1 MAPAR
6 PEPPALCGVRGRA
19 GLSLAHRLRLQRPGP
34 LRSRP
39 RALQDLSSALA
50 RGECSPA
57 PRPPGGGMGRRV
69 GRRQARGS
77 ADSLATA
84 AGRTPS
90 VPENLTR
97 QILRERLADGE
108 LTPGEAISLRVDQTL
123 LQDAT
128 GTMALMQFEQLDVPR
143 VQVERAVQ
151 YVDHNVIQLDFK
163 NPDDHRM
170 LQALC
175 RRYGIDYSRPGNGI
189 CHYVHIERYAKP
201 GGILVGADSHTT
213 TSGALGMIAIG
224 AGGLDVAVAMAGYP
238 YEIACPEVVEVRL
251 EGALARPWVQAK
263 DVILE
268 LLRRLTASGGKDKV
282 FEFTGPGTA
291 DLSVPERG
299 TIANMIAEL
308 GATSAVFPPDKSTR
322 DWLRRQQ
329 REDDFEQVGPEEG
342 CEYDERVEIDLAELG
357 PLVAKPQNPDNV
369 VPVEEVAGTPIEQVC
384 IGSSVNSAY
393 TDLALPGAV
402 LAAGDGREVH
412 ERVTATATPGSR
424 QILVAIAEAGVYRQ
438 LVEGGV
444 RMLEPVCGPCVGMG
458 QAPPSDANSLRT
470 FNRNFPGRSGTPDDS
485 VYLCSPAVAAVSMLH
500 GEIRDPR
507 EYGEPPELLEMP
519 ELKPYVDDVHIFE
532 PAPEDE
538 ADSIEV
544 PRGPNIKPPPEHVPM
559 DDSISAKVATV
570 QEDNISTGDLAPD
583 GVIVMSYRSNI
594 PAISEYTFQHR
605 DPEFRKRMHEWGE
618 GFIVGGHNYGQGSSR
633 EHAALAP
640 LQLGVKAVF
649 AKSFARIHRRNLV
662 AQGILALTFKDESD
676 YDRAEVGQTWCLPN
690 VKEELEGGSDE
701 ITVKIEDTGDEFA
714 VTHDF
719 APKEREILV
728 EGGLLHYLREHGRE
742 AAVA

>member
-1 MAPAR
+1 MA
-6 PEPPALCGVRGRA
+6 
-19 GLSLAHRLRLQRPGP
+19 
-34 LRSRP
+34 
-39 RALQDLSSALA
+39 
-50 RGECSPA
+50 
-57 PRPPGGGMGRRV
+57 
-69 GRRQARGS
+69 
-77 ADSLATA
+77 
-84 AGRTPS
+84 
-90 VPENLTR
+90 ENLTR
-97 QILRERLADGE
+97 QILREHLVEGE
-108 LTPGEAISLRVDQTL
+108 LAPGEAISLKVDQTL

-189 CHYVHIERYAKP
+189 CHYVHIERYARP

-224 AGGLDVAVAMAGYP
+224 AGGLDVAVAMAGHA
-238 YEIACPEVVEVRL
+238 YEIACPEVVQVHL
-251 EGALARPWVQAK
+251 DSTLDRPWVQAK

-268 LLRRLTASGGKDKV
+268 LLRRLTVRGGKNKV

-308 GATSAVFPPDKSTR
+308 GATAAVFPPDDNTR
-322 DWLRRQQ
+322 EWLRRQQ
-329 REDDFEQVGPEEG
+329 REDDFAELAPDPD
-342 CEYDERVEIDLAELG
+342 CDYDDRVEIDLAELG

-369 VPVEEVAGTPIEQVC
+369 VPVDEIAGTPIEQVC

-393 TDLALPGAV
+393 LDLALPGAV
-402 LAAGDGREVH
+402 LAAGDRHVH

-470 FNRNFPGRSGTPDDS
+470 FNRNFPGRSGTPEDQ

-507 EYGEPPELLEMP
+507 AEGEPPELLEMP
-519 ELKPYVDDVHIFE
+519 ELKPYVDDRHIFP
-532 PAPEDE
+532 PAPEEE
-538 ADSIEV
+538 ADSVEI
-544 PRGPNIKPPPEHVPM
+544 PRGPNIKTPPEHEPLEGRL
-559 DDSISAKVATV
+559 SARIATV
-570 QEDNISTGDLAPD
+570 QPDNISTGDLAPD
-583 GVIVMSYRSNI
+583 GVIVMSFRSNI
-594 PAISEYTFQHR
+594 PAIAEFTLQHR
-605 DPEFRKRMHEWGE
+605 DPEFRKRMKEWGS

-640 LQLGVKAVF
+640 LQLGVRAVF

-662 AQGILALTFKDESD
+662 AQGILALTFVDESD
-676 YDRAEVGQTWCLPN
+676 YDRADVGQTWTLPE
-690 VKEELEGGSDE
+690 VRQELRDGAER
-701 ITVKIEDTGDEFA
+701 ITVVIEDTGDQLA

-719 APKEREILV
+719 APKEREILLH
-728 EGGLLHYLREHGRE
+728 GGLLHYLKEQRT
-742 AAVA
+742 AA

>member
-1 MAPAR
+1 
-6 PEPPALCGVRGRA
+6 
-19 GLSLAHRLRLQRPGP
+19 
-34 LRSRP
+34 
-39 RALQDLSSALA
+39 
-50 RGECSPA
+50 
-57 PRPPGGGMGRRV
+57 
-69 GRRQARGS
+69 
-77 ADSLATA
+77 
-84 AGRTPS
+84 

-97 QILRERLADGE
+97 QILGERLAEGE

-128 GTMALMQFEQLDVPR
+128 GTMALMQFEQLEVPR

-175 RRYGIDYSRPGNGI
+175 SRYGIDYSRPGNGI

-201 GGILVGADSHTT
+201 GGVLVGADSHTT

-224 AGGLDVAVAMAGYP
+224 AGGLDVAVAMAGHP
-238 YEIACPEVVEVRL
+238 YEIACPEVVEVWL
-251 EGALARPWVQAK
+251 DGALRRPWVQAK

-268 LLRRLTASGGKDKV
+268 LLRRLSVRGGKNKV
-282 FEFTGPGTA
+282 FEFTGPGTR

-308 GATSAVFPPDKSTR
+308 GATAAVFPPDESTL

-329 REDDFEQVGPEEG
+329 REEDFAELAPEPGCAYDD
-342 CEYDERVEIDLAELG
+342 RIEIDLAKLG

-369 VPVEEVAGTPIEQVC
+369 VPVEEVAGTPVEQVC

-393 TDLALPGAV
+393 VDLALPGAI
-402 LAAGDGREVH
+402 LADRDGQVVH

-424 QILVAIAEAGVYRQ
+424 QILVAIAESGVYRQ

-458 QAPPSDANSLRT
+458 QAPPSNANSLRT
-470 FNRNFPGRSGTPDDS
+470 FNRNFPGRSGTPEDS
-485 VYLCSPAVAAVSMLH
+485 VYLSSPAVAAVSMLR
-500 GEIRDPR
+500 GEISDPR
-507 EYGEPPELLEMP
+507 EYGDPPELLEMP
-519 ELKPYVDDVHIFE
+519 TLQPYVDDRHIFP
-532 PAPEDE
+532 PAPADE
-538 ADSIEV
+538 ADEIEI
-544 PRGPNIKPPPEHVPM
+544 PRGPNIKTPPEHIPLEEEL
-559 DDSISAKVATV
+559 SARIATV
-570 QEDNISTGDLAPD
+570 QPDNISTGDLAPD

-594 PAISEYTFQHR
+594 PAIAEFTFQHR
-605 DPEFRKRMHEWGE
+605 DPEFRKRMQEWGA

-662 AQGILALTFKDESD
+662 AQGILALTFEDESD
-676 YDRAEVGQTWCLPN
+676 YDRARVGDTWTLPGIRQ
-690 VKEELEGGSDE
+690 ELENGADE
-701 ITVKIEDTGDEFA
+701 IAVRIEESGDEFT

-719 APKEREILV
+719 APKEREILLS
-728 EGGLLHYLREHGRE
+728 GGLLHYLKEQ
-742 AAVA
+742 AAA

>member
-1 MAPAR
+1 V
-6 PEPPALCGVRGRA
+6 GYN
-19 GLSLAHRLRLQRPGP
+19 PG
-34 LRSRP
+34 
-39 RALQDLSSALA
+39 
-50 RGECSPA
+50 
-57 PRPPGGGMGRRV
+57 M
-69 GRRQARGS
+69 
-77 ADSLATA
+77 
-84 AGRTPS
+84 
-90 VPENLTR
+90 PENLTR
-97 QILRERLADGE
+97 QILREHLVDGE
-108 LTPGEAISLRVDQTL
+108 LVPGQAISLQVDQTL

-128 GTMALMQFEQLDVPR
+128 GTMALMQFEQLEVPR
-143 VQVERAVQ
+143 VKVERAVQ

-175 RRYGIDYSRPGNGI
+175 RRYGIHYSRPGNGI
-189 CHYVHIERYAKP
+189 CHYVHIERYARP
-201 GGILVGADSHTT
+201 GHILVGADSHTT

-224 AGGLDVAVAMAGYP
+224 AGGLDVAVAMAGHP
-238 YEIACPEVVEVRL
+238 YEIACPEVVEVHL
-251 EGALARPWVQAK
+251 TNALARPWVQAK

-268 LLRRLTASGGKDKV
+268 LLRRLSVRGGKNKV

-308 GATSAVFPPDKSTR
+308 GATSAVFPPDEQTR

-329 REDDFEQVGPEEG
+329 REDDFAELAPEPGAEF
-342 CEYDERVEIDLAELG
+342 DDRVEIDLAELG

-393 TDLALPGAV
+393 VDLALPGAV
-402 LAAGDGREVH
+402 LAAADRHVH

-424 QILVAIAEAGVYRQ
+424 QILVAIAESGVYRQ

-470 FNRNFPGRSGTPDDS
+470 FNRNFPGRSGTPDDQ
-485 VYLCSPAVAAVSMLH
+485 VYLCSPAVAAASMLH

-507 EYGEPPELLEMP
+507 EEGEPPELLEMP
-519 ELKPYVDDVHIFE
+519 ELKPYVDDRHIFP
-532 PAPEDE
+532 PAPGEE
-538 ADSIEV
+538 AERIEI
-544 PRGPNIKPPPEHVPM
+544 PRGPNIKTPPEHTPLE
-559 DDSISAKVATV
+559 DRLEARIATI
-570 QEDNISTGDLAPD
+570 QPDNISTGDLAPD

-594 PAISEYTFQHR
+594 PAIAEFTFQHR
-605 DPEFRKRMHEWGE
+605 DPEFRKRMQEWGA

-640 LQLGVKAVF
+640 LQLGVRAVF

-662 AQGILALTFKDESD
+662 AQGILALTFVDESD
-676 YDRAEVGQTWCLPN
+676 YDRAKVGETWTLPD
-690 VKEELEGGSDE
+690 VRRELADGTDE
-701 ITVKIEDTGDEFA
+701 ITVRIEESGHEFS

-719 APKEREILV
+719 AAKEREILLS
-728 EGGLLHYLREHGRE
+728 GGLLHYLKEQR
-742 AAVA
+742 AAA

>member
-1 MAPAR
+1 MA
-6 PEPPALCGVRGRA
+6 
-19 GLSLAHRLRLQRPGP
+19 
-34 LRSRP
+34 
-39 RALQDLSSALA
+39 
-50 RGECSPA
+50 
-57 PRPPGGGMGRRV
+57 
-69 GRRQARGS
+69 
-77 ADSLATA
+77 
-84 AGRTPS
+84 
-90 VPENLTR
+90 ENLTR
-97 QILRERLADGE
+97 RILREHLVDGD
-108 LTPGEAISLRVDQTL
+108 LTPGEAISLKVDQTL

-128 GTMALMQFEQLDVPR
+128 GTMALMQFEQLEVPR
-143 VQVERAVQ
+143 VQVERALQ

-175 RRYGIDYSRPGNGI
+175 RRYGIHYSRPGNGI
-189 CHYVHIERYAKP
+189 CHYVHIERYARP

-224 AGGLDVAVAMAGYP
+224 AGGLDVAVAMAGHP
-238 YEIACPEVVEVRL
+238 YEIACPEVVEVHL
-251 EGALARPWVQAK
+251 DNTLDRPWVQAK

-268 LLRRLTASGGKDKV
+268 LLRRLTVRGGKNKV

-291 DLSVPERG
+291 DLSVPERA

-308 GATSAVFPPDKSTR
+308 GATAAVFAPDGNTR
-322 DWLRRQQ
+322 EWLRRQQ
-329 REDDFEQVGPEEG
+329 REDDYAELAPEPG
-342 CEYDERVEIDLAELG
+342 CDYDDRVEIDLAELG

-393 TDLALPGAV
+393 LDLALPGAV
-402 LAAGDGREVH
+402 LAAGDGHEVH

-470 FNRNFPGRSGTPDDS
+470 FNRNFPGRSGTPDDQ

-507 EYGEPPELLEMP
+507 EQGEPPELLEMP
-519 ELKPYVDDVHIFE
+519 ELKPYVDDRHIFP
-532 PAPEDE
+532 PAPADE
-538 ADSIEV
+538 ADRIEI
-544 PRGPNIKPPPEHVPM
+544 PRGPNIKRPPEHEPLEEPL
-559 DDSISAKVATV
+559 SARIATV
-570 QEDNISTGDLAPD
+570 QPDNISTGDLAPD

-594 PAISEYTFQHR
+594 PAIAEFTLQHR
-605 DPEFRKRMHEWGE
+605 DPGFRKRIKEWGK

-640 LQLGVKAVF
+640 LQLGVRAVF

-662 AQGILALTFKDESD
+662 AQGILALTFVDESD
-676 YDRAEVGQTWCLPN
+676 YDRADVGQTWTLPN
-690 VKEELEGGSDE
+690 VRQELADGARE
-701 ITVKIEDTGDEFA
+701 ITVRIEESGEQFA

-719 APKEREILV
+719 APKEREILLH
-728 EGGLLHYLREHGRE
+728 GGLLHYLKEQR
-742 AAVA
+742 AAA

>member
-1 MAPAR
+1 M
-6 PEPPALCGVRGRA
+6 
-19 GLSLAHRLRLQRPGP
+19 
-34 LRSRP
+34 
-39 RALQDLSSALA
+39 
-50 RGECSPA
+50 
-57 PRPPGGGMGRRV
+57 
-69 GRRQARGS
+69 
-77 ADSLATA
+77 
-84 AGRTPS
+84 
-90 VPENLTR
+90 PENLTR
-97 QILRERLADGE
+97 QILRERLVEGE
-108 LTPGEAISLRVDQTL
+108 LTPGEAVSLRVDQTL

-128 GTMALMQFEQLDVPR
+128 GTMALMQFEQLDVLR

-224 AGGLDVAVAMAGYP
+224 AGGLDVAVAMAGHP
-238 YEIACPEVVEVRL
+238 YEIACPEVVEVWL
-251 EGALARPWVQAK
+251 EGTLRRPWVQAK

-268 LLRRLTASGGKDKV
+268 LLRRLSVRGGKNKV
-282 FEFTGPGTA
+282 FEFTGPGTR

-308 GATSAVFPPDKSTR
+308 GATAAVFPPDRSTL

-329 REDDFEQVGPEEG
+329 REEDFTELGPEPGSAYE
-342 CEYDERVEIDLAELG
+342 DRVEIDLAELG

-369 VPVEEVAGTPIEQVC
+369 VPVEEVTGTPVEQVC

-393 TDLALPGAV
+393 VDLALPGAI
-402 LAAGDGREVH
+402 LADRDGQLVH

-424 QILVAIAEAGVYRQ
+424 QILVAIAESGVYRQ

-458 QAPPSDANSLRT
+458 QAPPSNANSLRT
-470 FNRNFPGRSGTPDDS
+470 FNRNFPGRSGTPNDS

-507 EYGEPPELLEMP
+507 EYGDPPPLLEMP
-519 ELKPYVDDVHIFE
+519 TLQPYVDDRHIFP
-532 PAPEDE
+532 PAPLDE
-538 ADSIEV
+538 ADAIEI
-544 PRGPNIKPPPEHVPM
+544 PRGPNIKTPPEHTPLEEEL
-559 DDSISAKVATV
+559 SARIATV
-570 QEDNISTGDLAPD
+570 QPDNISTGDLAPD

-594 PAISEYTFQHR
+594 PAIAEFTFQHR
-605 DPEFRKRMHEWGE
+605 DPEFRRRMQEWGA

-640 LQLGVKAVF
+640 LQLGVRAVF

-662 AQGILALTFKDESD
+662 AQGILALTFELESD
-676 YDRAEVGQTWCLPN
+676 YDRARVGDTWTLPA
-690 VKEELEGGSDE
+690 VRQELANGADE
-701 ITVKIEDTGDEFA
+701 IGVRIEESGDEFTVA
-714 VTHDF
+714 HDF
-719 APKEREILV
+719 APKEREILLS
-728 EGGLLHYLREHGRE
+728 GGLLHYLKEQ
-742 AAVA
+742 AAA

>member
-1 MAPAR
+1 MRRA
-6 PEPPALCGVRGRA
+6 ERA
-19 GLSLAHRLRLQRPGP
+19 G
-34 LRSRP
+34 
-39 RALQDLSSALA
+39 
-50 RGECSPA
+50 
-57 PRPPGGGMGRRV
+57 
-69 GRRQARGS
+69 
-77 ADSLATA
+77 T
-84 AGRTPS
+84 TNS

-224 AGGLDVAVAMAGYP
+224 AGGLDVAVAMAGHP
-238 YEIACPEVVEVRL
+238 YEIACPEVVEVWLDGVLR
-251 EGALARPWVQAK
+251 RPWVQAK

-268 LLRRLTASGGKDKV
+268 LLRRLSVRGGKNKV
-282 FEFTGPGTA
+282 FEFTGPGTR

-308 GATSAVFPPDKSTR
+308 GATAAVFPPDESTL

-329 REDDFEQVGPEEG
+329 REEDFAELGPEPG
-342 CEYDERVEIDLAELG
+342 CGYDDRVEIDLAELG

-369 VPVEEVAGTPIEQVC
+369 VPVEEVAGTPVEQVC

-393 TDLALPGAV
+393 VDLALPGAI
-402 LAAGDGREVH
+402 LADRDGQLVH

-424 QILVAIAEAGVYRQ
+424 QILVAIAESGVYRQ

-458 QAPPSDANSLRT
+458 QAPPSNANSLRT
-470 FNRNFPGRSGTPDDS
+470 FNRNFPGRSGTPNDS
-485 VYLCSPAVAAVSMLH
+485 VYLCSPAVAAVSMLQ
-500 GEIRDPR
+500 GEISDPR
-507 EYGEPPELLEMP
+507 EYGDPPELLGMP
-519 ELKPYVDDVHIFE
+519 TLQPYVDDRHIFP
-532 PAPEDE
+532 PAPAEE
-538 ADSIEV
+538 ADEIEI
-544 PRGPNIKPPPEHVPM
+544 PRGPNIKTPPEHTPLEEEL
-559 DDSISAKVATV
+559 SARIATV
-570 QEDNISTGDLAPD
+570 QPDNISTGDLAPD

-594 PAISEYTFQHR
+594 PAIAEFTFQHR
-605 DPEFRKRMHEWGE
+605 DPEFRKRMQEWGA

-662 AQGILALTFKDESD
+662 AQGILALTFGNESD
-676 YDRAEVGQTWCLPN
+676 YDRARVGDTWTLPN
-690 VKEELEGGSDE
+690 VRQELENGADE
-701 ITVKIEDTGDEFA
+701 IGVKIQESGDEFT
-714 VTHDF
+714 VRHDF
-719 APKEREILV
+719 APKEREILLS
-728 EGGLLHYLREHGRE
+728 GGLLHYLKEQ
-742 AAVA
+742 AAA